1 MTLSALKS
9 CLLSNL
15 ENKPNQLLSLI
26 KCCTI
31 ITRPLLNFMPED
43 SSSKLFVTAIDRL
56 KASGGRMTKKRE
68 VLLGALLTFDRP
80 ASAEEIRERAELAQS
95 DLVTVYRNLETFE
108 NIGILQRVLLEN
120 GTQLFELTAPDEHY
134 HHLICRECHKTE
146 RLDLCV
152 NNTVFNQA
160 KKHGYTQIA
169 HLMEVYGIC
178 GDCENSA

>member
-1 MTLSALKS
+1 
-9 CLLSNL
+9 
-15 ENKPNQLLSLI
+15 
-26 KCCTI
+26 
-31 ITRPLLNFMPED
+31 MPD

-68 VLLGALLTFDRP
+68 LLLGALLTFDRP
-80 ASAEEIRERAELAQS
+80 ASAEEIRERAGLAQS

-108 NIGILQRVLLEN
+108 NIGMLQRVLLEN

-169 HLMEVYGIC
+169 HLMEVYGVC
-178 GDCENSA
+178 GQCEGSSRQTYA